1 MEDPR
6 EERSDGAAKAAE
18 VHEDHE
24 ASVNQVGDQPF
35 PASHDDDRGQPAAA
49 KEGAG
54 PAPAPAAPGRHDD
67 DAADQDDSDDSGR
80 E

>member
-6 EERSDGAAKAAE
+6 EERSDVAAKAAE

-35 PASHDDDRGQPAAA
+35 PASHDDD
-49 KEGAG
+49 
-54 PAPAPAAPGRHDD
+54 
-67 DAADQDDSDDSGR
+67 AADREDSADSSQD
-80 E
+80 